1 MKIAEINV
9 IYLIDFSVRKSS
21 SKGLKTKRPNKFELL
36 QSPKLYLSKPQA
48 TKNIYMYKHLKSYCT
63 FQEMVQ
69 PASVFFPLPILC
81 KFP

>member
-48 TKNIYMYKHLKSYCT
+48 TKNIYMYKH
-63 FQEMVQ
+63 
-69 PASVFFPLPILC
+69 
-81 KFP
+81 